1 MRFVDEASIRV
12 RAGKGGNGCLSFRR
26 EKFIPHGGPDGGD
39 GGDGGHV
46 YLVADEGLNTLI
58 DFRHV
63 RQFKAG
69 NGENGAGRNRT
80 GARGADCE
88 IRVPVGTLVYAV
100 ETDEQMGDLTHV
112 GERLLVARG
121 GFHGLGNA
129 RYKSS
134 INRAPRRTSPG
145 RPGEERELRLELKL
159 LADVGL
165 LGAPNAGK
173 STLLARVSAA
183 RPKIADYPFTTLYP
197 QLGVVRFGEHQSFV
211 MADIPGLIEGSAQGA
226 GLGIQ
231 FLRHLSR
238 TRLLLHLVDIG
249 TAEPEAAIAQARS
262 TMAELESFSADLS
275 ARPQW
280 LVLNKADLFDPGEA
294 AARREV
300 FQHAFAPAQVHLISG
315 VTGAGCEDLVR
326 AVGRALGELP
336 MQVSGV
342 PTAEAARTSADHGAD
357 AGDDRPVD
365 TDRPD
370 HE

>member
-1 MRFVDEASIRV
+1 MRFVDEAGIRV

-26 EKFIPHGGPDGGD
+26 EKFIPRGGPDGGD

-63 RQFKAG
+63 RDFKAG

-88 IRVPVGTLVYAV
+88 IRVPVGTLVYAA
-100 ETDEQMGDLTHV
+100 ETDELMGDLTHA

-145 RPGEERELRLELKL
+145 RPGEVRELRLELKL

-249 TAEPEAAIAQARS
+249 TAEPEAALAQARS
-262 TMAELESFSADLS
+262 TLAELEQFSPDLA
-275 ARPQW
+275 ARPLW
-280 LVLNKADLFDPGEA
+280 LVLNKTDLLDAGEA
-294 AARREV
+294 AARRAALERALV
-300 FQHAFAPAQVHLISG
+300 PAQIHLISG
-315 VTGAGCEDLVR
+315 ATGAGCAALAR
-326 AVGRALGELP
+326 AVGHALGELAAL
-336 MQVSGV
+336 
-342 PTAEAARTSADHGAD
+342 AETGAGPGD
-357 AGDDRPVD
+357 AGLGEVAAPADLPPGIDRADDG
-365 TDRPD
+365 
-370 HE
+370 